1 MLVAEGPS
9 LGAAFGG
16 LRACAQPQEALD
28 LFGLPAR
35 WQNYLVG
42 SGIPVEP
49 PGVSTAVLECLFTYE
64 DTYVWPKT
72 KLRLF
77 PELGRST
84 YRIHLFL
91 VITKEPH
98 LLLHAPR

>member
-1 MLVAEGPS
+1 MVAEGPS
-9 LGAAFGG
+9 AGAAFRV
-16 LRACAQPQEALD
+16 LRACAQPRKALA

-49 PGVSTAVLECLFTYE
+49 HGVSTTVLECLFTYE
-64 DTYVWPKT
+64 DTYVWSKT

-91 VITKEPH
+91 VITKEPR
-98 LLLHAPR
+98 LLLHALQ